1 MPQTLKTQEDQI
13 FTDLGNEIGTL
24 EDDIQVLADQSA
36 LNSTDKK
43 DKIISQYA
51 KVIAVLNDQT
61 MVKNGKCQVID
72 QLNDALLNE
81 GGCST
86 AKAKRLRENSTHM
99 VRQSLSNAKKY
110 EGISFPSQA
119 DFTAIKEI
127 LVDVLE
133 IQTEQDLTVIA
144 KEIKSVSK
152 AQKLAQSVVGKM
164 GKTTHDKKG
173 NPIDA
178 RFANALSDE
187 ELEEFNRH
195 FSSLMAM
202 RNEQEKVDANAV
214 SNTKKVGKEVLKE
227 EQTKDDNVNTLL
239 DNMSGMASI

>member
-1 MPQTLKTQEDQI
+1 M
-13 FTDLGNEIGTL
+13 
-24 EDDIQVLADQSA
+24 
-36 LNSTDKK
+36 
-43 DKIISQYA
+43 
-51 KVIAVLNDQT
+51 
-61 MVKNGKCQVID
+61 D

-81 GGCST
+81 GGCSK

-99 VRQSLSNAKKY
+99 VRQSLSTAKKY

-133 IQTEQDLTVIA
+133 IKTEQDLTVIA

-195 FSSLMAM
+195 FTSLMAM

-214 SNTKKVGKEVLKE
+214 SNTKKVGEEVLKE
-227 EQTKDDNVNTLL
+227 EQTKDDGVNTLL
-239 DNMSGMASI
+239 NMSGRASI